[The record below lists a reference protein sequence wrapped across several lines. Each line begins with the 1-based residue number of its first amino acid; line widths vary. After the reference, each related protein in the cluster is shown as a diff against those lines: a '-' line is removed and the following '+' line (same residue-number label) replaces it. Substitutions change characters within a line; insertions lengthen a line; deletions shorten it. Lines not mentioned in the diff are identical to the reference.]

1 MTSKSFAAIAAVVI
15 AAVALSAC
23 RGEEQGRVTLYKKGQ
38 YSGQKDDV
46 LSAAQLT
53 VLRERAVQVAGSD
66 LGLSAT
72 VTTRGGDVRLDNEAP
87 KK

>member
-1 MTSKSFAAIAAVVI
+1 MTSKSFAAVAAVLV

-46 LSAAQLT
+46 LSEAQLT
-53 VLRERAVQVAGSD
+53 ALRERAVQAVGSD
-66 LGLSAT
+66 LGLSST
-72 VTTRGGDVRLDNEAP
+72 VTTRGSDVRLDGEAP